1 MKTENMKKKKTDY
14 NARQRIRCFF
24 VFVGLILLLTG
35 LALLNICVGSTEI
48 STKNIIDILFGL
60 KKVSETQ
67 KSIILDIRIP
77 RMLEALLLG
86 GALSVSGFLLQTFFH
101 NPIAGPYVL
110 GISSGAKMFVAF
122 TLIVFLKKFAYVNSI
137 TLVMAA
143 FLGSLTVIFFI
154 LLVSNRVK
162 NMSSLLVAGIMIG
175 YICSAITD
183 FLTTFAADEDIVNLH
198 GWSQGSFSGSNL
210 DSVSFIA
217 ILVGIV
223 FVIVWFLS
231 KPIGALQLGE
241 EYAQTMGVD
250 VRKFKV
256 VIILL
261 SSLLSA
267 CVTAFAGPISFVGI
281 AVPYLIKFLLKTV
294 KPILILPA
302 IFLGGGVFCMG
313 CDFVSR
319 VALAPSEINIS
330 TVTSIF
336 GAPVV
341 IGSIDKLFFIQRLY
355 KLAIVITRMPGENLH
370 DGPHF
375 PDL

>member
-341 IGSIDKLFFIQRLY
+341 IVMLISRNERRG
-355 KLAIVITRMPGENLH
+355 
-370 DGPHF
+370 
-375 PDL
+375 